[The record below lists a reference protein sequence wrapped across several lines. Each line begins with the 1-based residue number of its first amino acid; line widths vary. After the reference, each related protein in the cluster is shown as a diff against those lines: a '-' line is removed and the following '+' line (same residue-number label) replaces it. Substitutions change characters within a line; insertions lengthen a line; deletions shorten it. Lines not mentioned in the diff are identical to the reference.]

1 MGWGDRGTWG
11 EGIGAE
17 ERVFYA
23 GRIKD
28 IILNNTKTFS
38 SAHEE
43 TVTFTKYVCDQGGAN
58 SSLKST
64 TVTYKTSPVHKICTN
79 PSWNTVNVFKYL

>member
-1 MGWGDRGTWG
+1 MRGRDRSRR
-11 EGIGAE
+11 E
-17 ERVFYA
+17 VFYA

-28 IILNNTKTFS
+28 IILKKRKKKPFS

-58 SSLKST
+58 SPLKS

-79 PSWNTVNVFKYL
+79 PSWNIINVFKYL